1 MLSFIILGA
10 SFVAAGRNYA
20 LRERQNTIEA
30 NAYELSRLAS
40 AYTRDGR
47 LDDWSF
53 RIILSTIGQ
62 STGNHCFVTSTDGE
76 IVTCSDADLNCGH
89 LGSFLPESILSELNT
104 NYSYSGL
111 SDLDGLYDSQSYVAG
126 LPVVSPRGTVLAY
139 VFAASSF
146 SGSDQAWR
154 SLLNI
159 FLVIAFSIMV
169 LALILIFFSA
179 KVRARPVNEM
189 ADAAVKFAHGDFS
202 ARVSVDER
210 DDELGALAASF
221 NQMAESLEQAEQR
234 RSEFIANVAHELK
247 TPMTTISGFADGIL
261 DGTIPYEQQGRYLET
276 ISSET
281 KRLNRLVRSMLDLSR
296 MQSVGAAELRQKSF
310 DAVELLAETLI
321 LFEPKIN
328 SKHLEVDALLPEDPM
343 TVCGDKDAIN
353 QVMYN
358 LLENAVKFSEPGG
371 ILNVSLFKQEGK
383 AYVSIKNRGDTIPPE
398 ELPLIFDRFHKT
410 DKSRSKDRDGYGLG
424 LYIVKTILNN
434 HGEDIVVTS
443 RDGVT
448 EFVFSLTLKQK

>member
-47 LDDWSF
+47 PDDWSF

-179 KVRARPVNEM
+179 KVRARPVN
-189 ADAAVKFAHGDFS
+189 
-202 ARVSVDER
+202 
-210 DDELGALAASF
+210 
-221 NQMAESLEQAEQR
+221 
-234 RSEFIANVAHELK
+234 
-247 TPMTTISGFADGIL
+247 
-261 DGTIPYEQQGRYLET
+261 
-276 ISSET
+276 
-281 KRLNRLVRSMLDLSR
+281 
-296 MQSVGAAELRQKSF
+296 
-310 DAVELLAETLI
+310 
-321 LFEPKIN
+321 
-328 SKHLEVDALLPEDPM
+328 
-343 TVCGDKDAIN
+343 
-353 QVMYN
+353 
-358 LLENAVKFSEPGG
+358 
-371 ILNVSLFKQEGK
+371 
-383 AYVSIKNRGDTIPPE
+383 
-398 ELPLIFDRFHKT
+398 
-410 DKSRSKDRDGYGLG
+410 
-424 LYIVKTILNN
+424 
-434 HGEDIVVTS
+434 
-443 RDGVT
+443 
-448 EFVFSLTLKQK
+448 